1 MSNDREWQDNNLDV
15 NPWSPVLRGVQEHRV
30 TTPVEA
36 DLSVSAAL
44 DHCLNAA
51 EVRRLIWEGVQVVDA
66 RTAAEHLHGQIQ
78 GSTQL
83 GIHPSLATLQ
93 RLGLGTD
100 DPIICYSNHEKRARK
115 LSEHLNALGYRSV
128 YRLRSG
134 LEGYWPRQDA

>member
-1 MSNDREWQDNNLDV
+1 MSNDLEWQDNNLDV
-15 NPWSPVLRGVQEHRV
+15 SPW
-30 TTPVEA
+30 TPVFRGDQDYRLSAPVDA
-36 DLSVSAAL
+36 DHLVPAAL
-44 DHCLNAA
+44 DRCLNAA

-66 RTAAEHLHGQIQ
+66 RTAAEHLHCKIQ

-83 GIHPSLATLQ
+83 GIQPSLAMLQ
-93 RLGLGTD
+93 RLGLDRD
-100 DPIICYSNHEKRARK
+100 DPIVCYSNHEQRARK